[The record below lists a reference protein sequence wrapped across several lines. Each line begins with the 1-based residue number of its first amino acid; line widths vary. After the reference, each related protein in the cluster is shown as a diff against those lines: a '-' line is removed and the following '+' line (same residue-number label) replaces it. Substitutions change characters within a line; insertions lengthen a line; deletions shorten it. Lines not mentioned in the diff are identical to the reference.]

1 MKFEKNNR
9 INKLVKIP
17 YDRQTTRRPE
27 NENKNTKNAFYD
39 FFEWVKNDDLPPL
52 KLLPSI
58 QRFGFNTTLF
68 PGGPPPQ
75 Y

>member
-17 YDRQTTRRPE
+17 YDLLTTRRLE

-39 FFEWVKNDDLPPL
+39 FFEWVKIMNPSFV
-52 KLLPSI
+52 KLFLS
-58 QRFGFNTTLF
+58 N
-68 PGGPPPQ
+68 
-75 Y
+75 